1 MCVLCWMLDSNF
13 GQHFKLLQIEKNH
26 CAEPSDLVL
35 QQNLSTRNKYISSGI
50 KMNTNIALV
59 KESESGFWGLVVGSQ
74 ADVVIDL
81 IN

>member
-1 MCVLCWMLDSNF
+1 MCVVLDVRQQFWTTFQVAPDRKKSFLSSN
-13 GQHFKLLQIEKNH
+13 
-26 CAEPSDLVL
+26 LVL
-35 QQNLSTRNKYISSGI
+35 FQQHLSTRNKYISSGI
-50 KMNTNIALV
+50 KINNNIALV